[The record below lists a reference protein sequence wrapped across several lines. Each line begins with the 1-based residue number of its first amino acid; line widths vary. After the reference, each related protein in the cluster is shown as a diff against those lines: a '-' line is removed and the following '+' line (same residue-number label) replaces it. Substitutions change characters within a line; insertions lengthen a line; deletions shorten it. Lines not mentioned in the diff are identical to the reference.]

1 MRHLVVAVT
10 LAAFLSPLGF
20 APASAQTDREKA
32 WATCLAAVSK
42 LRSGD
47 PEAERERVAA
57 FTACMAK
64 LGQRP

>member
-1 MRHLVVAVT
+1 LIVAVT
-10 LAAFLSPLGF
+10 LAAFLSPLAYG
-20 APASAQTDREKA
+20 PAAAQTDREKA
-32 WATCLAAVSK
+32 WATCIALVQK

-64 LGQRP
+64 LGYRP